1 MLAELHVVDLGI
13 VADLDLLLG
22 SGLTAITGETG
33 AGKTLVVEALEL
45 LVGGRADS
53 ALVRDGASEARVEG
67 RFVDSDTGD
76 EMVLARV
83 IPRDGRSRAYVDGRL
98 ATASELTELGTRVV
112 DLYGQHAHQSLLDS
126 KVQRAALDRYAGSP
140 ATDALA
146 KYRAARAAIRR
157 VEDDLAALGGDAHA
171 RAREIDLLRFQV
183 EEIAEAAIDDPGEE
197 FALESE
203 ELLLAD
209 ASGHREALG
218 RAYSALEGPALDALG
233 VAVGELE
240 GRSPFVEL
248 SARVRV
254 AQAEIADVEHELR
267 LAAEHVTDDPQRLED
282 VRRRRQLLR
291 DLGRKY
297 GDSLAEIAAY
307 AARAR
312 ERLAQIEGY
321 EARATE
327 LEAERRDLERVVLD
341 ASTALSTARYA
352 AASPLSRAV
361 EKHLRELAMPHARME
376 VEIEPGELTED
387 GGDRVTYLLAPN
399 PGESPRPIAR
409 AASGG
414 ELSRAMLAARV
425 VLTDAPP
432 TLVFDEVDA
441 GIGGEAGIAVGRLL
455 ATLGARHQVLCV
467 THLAQVAAFADTQVV
482 VEKTVVQKSTNRTAR
497 SERTVATATIVEGD
511 ARVAELS
518 RMLAGVGDSSHARRH
533 AAELLA
539 TSGAK
544 RPRAGY
550 PGSQLNNPSG
560 GR

>member
-1 MLAELHVVDLGI
+1 MLAELHVVDVGI

-22 SGLTAITGETG
+22 PGLTAITGETG
-33 AGKTLVVEALEL
+33 AGKTLIVEALEL

-53 ALVRDGASEARVEG
+53 ALVRDVADEARVEG
-67 RFVDSDTGD
+67 RFVDPDTGD
-76 EMVLARV
+76 ELVLARV

-98 ATASELTELGTRVV
+98 ATASELAELGARFV
-112 DLYGQHAHQSLLDS
+112 DLYGQHAHQSLLDAG
-126 KVQRAALDRYAGSP
+126 VQRAALDRYAGPP
-140 ATDALA
+140 AMDALA
-146 KYRAARAAIRR
+146 KYRTARASARR
-157 VEDDLAALGGDAHA
+157 VDDELARLGGDAHA

-183 EEIAEAAIDDPGEE
+183 EEIAEAAIDDPAEE
-197 FALESE
+197 LALEAE

-209 ASGHREALG
+209 ASAHREALA

-233 VAVGELE
+233 VAVAELDS
-240 GRSPFVEL
+240 RSPFAEL
-248 SARVRV
+248 SGRVRA
-254 AQAEIADVEHELR
+254 AQAEIADIERELR
-267 LAAEHVTDDPQRLED
+267 LAAEQITDDPQRLED

-297 GDSLAEIAAY
+297 GDSLAEIAGY

-312 ERLAQIEGY
+312 ERLEQIEGY
-321 EARATE
+321 DARARE
-327 LEAERRDLERVVLD
+327 LESEGRLHERAALEASAELSAARR
-341 ASTALSTARYA
+341 A
-352 AASPLSRAV
+352 AAAPLARAV
-361 EKHLRELAMPHARME
+361 EEHLRELAMPHARVE
-376 VEIEPGELTED
+376 VGIEPGEPTED
-387 GGDRVTYLLAPN
+387 GADRVTFLLAPN

-425 VLTDAPP
+425 VLTEAPP

-455 ATLGARHQVLCV
+455 ATLGVRHQVFCV

-482 VEKTVVQKSTNRTAR
+482 VEKAVVPKATNRTRAG
-497 SERTVATATIVEGD
+497 ERTVATAAVVEGE

-539 TSGAK
+539 AA
-544 RPRAGY
+544 RVR
-550 PGSQLNNPSG
+550 
-560 GR
+560 